1 MKVKIKICGVTTP
14 DAVEAAVEAGAFFIG
29 FVFFEKSPRHL
40 SPEQANELAALIP
53 PGIKKVAVM
62 VDPTDKDLKD
72 TLSVFR
78 PDYIQLHG
86 NETPERVRDIRASF
100 SIPIIKAFKVR
111 SSDDVS
117 EWGKYSK
124 VADMVLFDARAP
136 ESSLPGGNGLSFDWN
151 LIKNRRITSPW
162 LLSGGLNA
170 TNIAEAIAVSG
181 AKMVDVSSSIE
192 SAPGIKDPEMI
203 REFIEAVKKA

>member
-1 MKVKIKICGVTTP
+1 MPV
-14 DAVEAAVEAGAFFIG
+14 
-29 FVFFEKSPRHL
+29 
-40 SPEQANELAALIP
+40 
-53 PGIKKVAVM
+53 GIKKVAVM
-62 VDPTDKDLKD
+62 VDPTDAQIRDILA
-72 TLSVFR
+72 VFR

-86 NETPERVRDIRASF
+86 SETPERVRDIRASF

-111 SSDDVS
+111 SADDVS

-124 VADMVLFDARAP
+124 VADMMLFDARAP
-136 ESSLPGGNGLSFDWN
+136 ESALPGGNGLAFDWN

-170 TNIAEAIAVSG
+170 TNVAEAIRVSG

-192 SAPGIKDPEMI
+192 SSPGVKDPALI
-203 REFIEAVKKA
+203 KEFIEAVKKA